1 MTTTTKTTKIAAI
14 VRSKDD
20 DRRNASRVSSSSS
33 RRRNDSKKRKRRV
46 LFSKFQTR
54 ELERRFGQQRY
65 LSALERDN
73 LAMLLHLTPT
83 QVKIW
88 FQNQRYKMKRARLA
102 EESPASGASW
112 FFAGQAR
119 GPSTPTSM
127 LTDSQV
133 WPIAERC
140 GIMDFMH
147 EAAVASHGHLMPA
160 AYAGQSGGWRPHFV
174 HTQK

>member
-1 MTTTTKTTKIAAI
+1 MHHHQHLIPLTL
-14 VRSKDD
+14 VLSHHLPSLLRRSELELP
-20 DRRNASRVSSSSS
+20 APEWVSSSSS
-33 RRRNDSKKRKRRV
+33 RRRHASKKRKRRV

-73 LAMLLHLTPT
+73 LATLLHLTPT

-88 FQNQRYKMKRARLA
+88 FQNQRYKMKRAWLA
-102 EESPASGASW
+102 KESPASGASW

-119 GPSTPTSM
+119 GPSMPTSM

-147 EAAVASHGHLMPA
+147 EIPRCPSLRVGELSPAS
-160 AYAGQSGGWRPHFV
+160 
-174 HTQK
+174 